1 MPSTSKK
8 QARLMAAVAHN
19 KEFAKKVGIPQSV
32 GQEFNKADKGKK
44 FGSGGMAKK
53 EMHSEQSEM
62 KMDKAQDKA
71 MIKKAIK
78 QHDDQLHGG
87 KPTKLKLKSGGM
99 CMARGGGIETKGKTK
114 GKFIK
119 MKGA

>member
-1 MPSTSKK
+1 
-8 QARLMAAVAHN
+8 MAAVAHN

-44 FGSGGMAKK
+44 FRSGGMAKSDMK
-53 EMHSEQSEM
+53 EDM